1 MNLWCGLQGREPR
14 KLKCI
19 DFIFE
24 SDIHIIELSL
34 DDRQAYLGNRFY
46 NQLFQHSILMRQIRF
61 ASIYLFLLAVLF
73 FSLGAY
79 KEWHALSLVNELQN
93 TPPDYPQ
100 GLHLL
105 FFLFGFLALCAIYFA
120 EKMEVKVLSS
130 INEVLHEEIAMKN
143 RTEEALRE
151 SEKRNKDLYAEAKK
165 AEELYRS
172 FFRCSADAIV
182 TYDLNGKVE
191 YISPAF
197 TEIFGW
203 TLEKM
208 KGKQIPFEH
217 ELKKESIVAVIQD
230 LVEHGTP
237 CNNFETKC
245 WTKDGR
251 LLDVS
256 VSASRHNDHEGKH
269 MGILFILRDI
279 SEKKRLEAKLQYIER
294 MEAIGTLAGGIAHD
308 FNNLM
313 MGMLGNVSLSL
324 YDTGPDDPNYK
335 RLKIVEKLIQSGSE
349 LTSKLLGYAR
359 KGKYELKPVNLNK
372 IIKENSAAFGRV
384 RNEIVISMDLAED
397 LFLVDVDESQIEQVL
412 INLFVN
418 AADAMP
424 GGGNLYL
431 QTANVM
437 HREIKGKP
445 YSPKPGNY
453 VMIKVKD
460 NGTGMDQKTITRIFQ
475 PFFTTK
481 EMGLGS
487 GLGLASAYGIV
498 KGHGGYIDVESEKGH
513 GSVFSVYIPA
523 SEALIEKDPIVSERI
538 EEGDETILLVDDE
551 EVIIDVGVQLL
562 QKLGYTVLEARGGN
576 EAIQIYQEN
585 KNNIDMIILDMMMPD
600 MGGGQV
606 YDKIK
611 IIDPEVK
618 VLLSSGYS
626 VEGEATEILK
636 KGCNG
641 FIQKPFNL
649 KSLSRKIREVL
660 NKSVSP
666 TNEKI

>member
-1 MNLWCGLQGREPR
+1 
-14 KLKCI
+14 
-19 DFIFE
+19 
-24 SDIHIIELSL
+24 
-34 DDRQAYLGNRFY
+34 
-46 NQLFQHSILMRQIRF
+46 MRRIRF
-61 ASIYLFLLAVLF
+61 ASIYLFFLAVLF
-73 FSLGAY
+73 FVLGAY
-79 KEWHALSLVNELQN
+79 KEWHTLSLINGLQN

-100 GLHLL
+100 SLHIL
-105 FFLFGFLALCAIYFA
+105 FFLVGFLALCAIYFA
-120 EKMEVKVLSS
+120 EKMEVKILSS
-130 INEVLHEEIAMKN
+130 INEVLHEEIAMRN
-143 RTEEALRE
+143 RTEESLRE
-151 SEKRNKDLYAEAKK
+151 SEKKNRELYTEAKK
-165 AEELYRS
+165 VEEVYRS
-172 FFRCSADAIV
+172 LLRSCADAIV
-182 TYDLNGKVE
+182 TYDLEGRVE

-203 TLEKM
+203 TLEEM
-208 KGKQIPFEH
+208 KGKQIPFDH
-217 ELKKESIVAVIQD
+217 ESEKGSTADIIND
-230 LVEHGTP
+230 LLEYGTS
-237 CNNFETKC
+237 CNGFETKC
-245 WTKDGR
+245 CTKDRR

-256 VSASRHNDHEGKH
+256 VSASRHNDHDGKS
-269 MGILFILRDI
+269 MSTLFILRDI
-279 SEKKRLEAKLQYIER
+279 SEKKRVEARLHYIER

-313 MGMLGNVSLSL
+313 MGMLGNISLAL
-324 YDTGPDDPNYK
+324 YDIEPDDPNCE
-335 RLKIVEKLIQSGSE
+335 RLKIVERLIQSGSE

-359 KGKYELKPVNLNK
+359 KGKYELKPLNLNK
-372 IIKENSAAFGRV
+372 IIKESSVAFGRA
-384 RNEIVISMDLAED
+384 RKEIVISTDFAED
-397 LFLVDVDESQIEQVL
+397 LFSVKADGSQIEQVL
-412 INLFVN
+412 INLFIN

-424 GGGNLYL
+424 GGGDLFL
-431 QTANVM
+431 QTANVTHKEM
-437 HREIKGKP
+437 KGKP
-445 YSPKPGNY
+445 YTPKLGKY

-498 KGHGGYIDVESEKGH
+498 KGHGGYIDVESEKRH
-513 GSVFSVYIPA
+513 GSVFSIYIPA
-523 SEALIEKDPIVSERI
+523 TEALIQKDPIVSERI

-551 EVIIDVGVQLL
+551 EMIIDVGSQLL
-562 QKLGYTVLEARGGN
+562 EKLGYTVLEARGGK

-585 KNNIDMIILDMMMPD
+585 KDNIDMIILDMIMPD
-600 MGGGQV
+600 IGGSEA

-626 VEGEATEILK
+626 VEGQATEILE

-660 NKSVSP
+660 NKSV
-666 TNEKI
+666 

>member
-1 MNLWCGLQGREPR
+1 
-14 KLKCI
+14 
-19 DFIFE
+19 
-24 SDIHIIELSL
+24 
-34 DDRQAYLGNRFY
+34 
-46 NQLFQHSILMRQIRF
+46 MRRIRF
-61 ASIYLFLLAVLF
+61 ASIYLFLLALLF
-73 FSLGAY
+73 FLLGAY
-79 KEWHALSLVNELQN
+79 KEWHTLSLVKGLQN
-93 TPPDYPQ
+93 TPPGFPQ

-105 FFLFGFLALCAIYFA
+105 FFLVGFLALCAIYFA
-120 EKMEVKVLSS
+120 EKTEVKILSS
-130 INEVLHEEIAMKN
+130 INEILHEEIAMRN

-165 AEELYRS
+165 TEELYRS

-182 TYDLNGKVE
+182 TCDLERKVA

-203 TLEKM
+203 TLEEM
-208 KGKQIPFEH
+208 KGKQLPFDH
-217 ELKKESIVAVIQD
+217 EFKKESIETVIQD

-245 WTKDGR
+245 RTKDGR

-256 VSASRHNDHEGKH
+256 VSASRHNDHKEKP
-269 MGILFILRDI
+269 MGTIFILRDI
-279 SEKKRLEAKLQYIER
+279 SEKKRVEAQLHYIER

-313 MGMLGNVSLSL
+313 MGMLGNISLIL
-324 YDTGPDDPNYK
+324 YDIGTDDPNYQ
-335 RLKIVEKLIQSGSE
+335 RLKIVENLIQSGSE

-359 KGKYELKPVNLNK
+359 KGQYELRPINLNK
-372 IIKENSAAFGRV
+372 ILKESSVAFGRA
-384 RNEIVISMDLAED
+384 RKEIVISTKLAED
-397 LFLVDVDESQIEQVL
+397 LFLVNADGSQIEQVFL
-412 INLFVN
+412 NLFIN

-424 GGGNLYL
+424 QGGDLFL
-431 QTANVM
+431 ETANVTHKEM
-437 HREIKGKP
+437 TGKP
-445 YSPKPGNY
+445 YTPEPGSY

-487 GLGLASAYGIV
+487 GLGLASVYGIV

-513 GSVFSVYIPA
+513 GSVFSIYIPA
-523 SEALIEKDPIVSERI
+523 SEALVEKEPIVRERI

-551 EVIIDVGVQLL
+551 EIIIDVGTQLL
-562 QKLGYTVLEARGGN
+562 ERLGYTVLEARCGK

-585 KNNIDMIILDMMMPD
+585 KDNIDMIILDMIMPD
-600 MGGGQV
+600 MGGSEV

-618 VLLSSGYS
+618 ILLSSGYS
-626 VEGEATEILK
+626 VEGQATEILK

-660 NKSVSP
+660 SLN
-666 TNEKI
+666 